1 MTTSAVQTG
10 NFTEGEIQAAILDN
24 FFSHQSTGADT
35 AASSTRLFQTSSD
48 TVNQLLRGL
57 NTRTQSE
64 SIQRLSR
71 ETASVL
77 PTFAR
82 ALESSVDFQTATIR
96 DDSGATGESIGDGQR
111 VGRGGRE
118 EEEEGDVG
126 GEDGSGTADYD
137 EDRTPTPL
145 SGTCTCVQYMWYGEA
160 AEDRIRTHVPVLVY
174 QLSHQGSSAD

>member
-1 MTTSAVQTG
+1 MPASVAITPPTSVAVTTPAVQTG

-24 FFSHQSTGADT
+24 LFAHQSTGADT
-35 AASSTRLFQTSSD
+35 TASSTRLFQTSSD
-48 TVNQLLRGL
+48 TVNELLRGL

-111 VGRGGRE
+111 VGRDGG

-126 GEDGSGTADYD
+126 GEDGSGTGDDD

-145 SGTCTCVQYMWYGEA
+145 SGTCTCVQYM
-160 AEDRIRTHVPVLVY
+160 
-174 QLSHQGSSAD
+174 